1 MWNDQRV
8 THLYPAAKAS
18 LGIDG
23 CFGGFCHLLHYLR
36 NQLMFLHH
44 VQRLAL
50 EETRHAAEPAPRGS
64 TGRFVTAAKS
74 WANRLQLH
82 SFGMVHVEV
91 IESLWRYSWIPQTWP
106 QVDLRKKHISIS
118 FWGIWC
124 SNKPAWNRRKLLFA
138 KTPYEESSWPSFAG
152 PHVCFALLELK
163 IFRNSRHRTLKP
175 TSNKW
180 FRI

>member
-106 QVDLRKKHISIS
+106 QVDLRKKTHQHQLLGNMMFKQTCLKSSKAPFCKDSLRRIFLTVIRRTS
-118 FWGIWC
+118 C
-124 SNKPAWNRRKLLFA
+124 MLRPAWAQNL
-138 KTPYEESSWPSFAG
+138 P
-152 PHVCFALLELK
+152 ELK
-163 IFRNSRHRTLKP
+163 
-175 TSNKW
+175 TSHFETNLEQV
-180 FRI
+180 I